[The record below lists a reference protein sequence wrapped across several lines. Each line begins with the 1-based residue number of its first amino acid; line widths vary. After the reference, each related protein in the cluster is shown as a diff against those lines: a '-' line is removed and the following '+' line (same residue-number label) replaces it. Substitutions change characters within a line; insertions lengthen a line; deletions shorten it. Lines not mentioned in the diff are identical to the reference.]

1 MTNKRRFAAAALLL
15 TASAASAH
23 VSYTGRD
30 FILNG
35 GFDGAGT
42 YTLLGQRVTSAY
54 GWADAADADRG
65 DSHRGRFMKF
75 SLSAPAD
82 VTLKVWQQDDVAYTS
97 AGQSLTALNDL
108 VPAFSLY
115 SGLAV
120 GAAHEGSDH
129 PGFLAAHP
137 GYIPTAQYFDGVHVG
152 PAEGAWRA
160 TYDFVMG
167 NSSSEVAPGLWSF
180 SQLTYLGHALDGAG
194 VDVSGDRV
202 LDFAGDGA
210 ADGIVQRTF
219 RLGPGAYSLVVGGTC
234 YACQFVEPT
243 GTLLAQRG
251 FAASLTL
258 APVPEPGTWALMA
271 AGLGLLAAGARR
283 ARRMSA

>member
-1 MTNKRRFAAAALLL
+1 
-15 TASAASAH
+15 

-30 FILNG
+30 IIRNG
-35 GFDGAGT
+35 SFDGAST
-42 YTLLGQRVTSAY
+42 YTLLDQRVTSAY
-54 GWADAADADRG
+54 GWADAADADWG

-82 VTLKVWQQDDVAYTS
+82 VTLKVWRQDDVAYTS

-108 VPAFSLY
+108 IPAFSLY

-160 TYDFVMG
+160 THDFVMG
-167 NSSSEVAPGLWSF
+167 NTSWEVAPGLWSF
-180 SQLTYLGHALDGAG
+180 SQLTYIGHALDGAA

-202 LDFAGDGA
+202 LDFIGDGA
-210 ADGIVQRTF
+210 ADGSVQRTF
-219 RLGPGAYSLVVGGTC
+219 RLGPGEYSLVVGGTC
-234 YACQFVEPT
+234 YACQFTEPT

-251 FAASLTL
+251 YAASLTL
-258 APVPEPGTWALMA
+258 APVPEPGTWVLMA

-283 ARRMSA
+283 VRSVPA